1 MSNAWIHADP
11 SPFGSTD
18 FGLVV
23 GSLNDSARTAA
34 CFDLK
39 PASTSLANE
48 IYDLVRVAPCTISWI
63 NRTPSYSSLQ
73 TIGSLTED
81 VAREVE
87 LHLHQIVRELH
98 ANASDTLWYG
108 NLGNALLFKLVAP
121 NVVEVS
127 DRVPRTGRPVQLH
140 QPFPGVGDT
149 MTMSLPTGLIAA
161 ACGSKPPLSLFAP
174 GLRQAW
180 HKLHSVP
187 GIQRRAEPIAL
198 PRLPATIR
206 GPHVSKTLDCL
217 VGRRSAL
224 ELAVEGMDLG
234 PAVLPRAPVVNGAM
248 LPDDEP
254 PLKVTL
260 TRWLHSGRTYDGYA
274 ASLTGGTNRAA
285 ASARVVAKV
294 AQPAFD
300 MALHRDYEPTGE
312 APPQRLAPE
321 AAHQAASRVY
331 EEARLLDGELAGLV
345 VTPRFRG
352 LWVGNALGDLS
363 PTAASFATY
372 LVMLVDDAGPSLA
385 DLGYTWPSL
394 PSHLRTGIRKLYC
407 TLHAVRVV
415 HGDVDL
421 RHICMTPAGTLSLID
436 FEGARR
442 VDTADAQEIRDED
455 TLVESNLS
463 L

>member
-1 MSNAWIHADP
+1 
-11 SPFGSTD
+11 
-18 FGLVV
+18 
-23 GSLNDSARTAA
+23 
-34 CFDLK
+34 
-39 PASTSLANE
+39 
-48 IYDLVRVAPCTISWI
+48 
-63 NRTPSYSSLQ
+63 
-73 TIGSLTED
+73 
-81 VAREVE
+81 
-87 LHLHQIVRELH
+87 
-98 ANASDTLWYG
+98 
-108 NLGNALLFKLVAP
+108 
-121 NVVEVS
+121 
-127 DRVPRTGRPVQLH
+127 
-140 QPFPGVGDT
+140 
-149 MTMSLPTGLIAA
+149 
-161 ACGSKPPLSLFAP
+161 
-174 GLRQAW
+174 
-180 HKLHSVP
+180 
-187 GIQRRAEPIAL
+187 
-198 PRLPATIR
+198 
-206 GPHVSKTLDCL
+206 
-217 VGRRSAL
+217 
-224 ELAVEGMDLG
+224 MDLG

-312 APPQRLAPE
+312 APPQPLAPE

-394 PSHLRTGIRKLYC
+394 PSHLRCVSLTFSSSGEPGSRGAGTLYTGLTCRSTGIRKLYC